1 MACEDLSLTFV
12 RALGAI
18 CWTSGLLAIA
28 ENLTVILAVRYIRS
42 LRPTARFFMASLA
55 AAELLSGITANMY
68 FVRNYG
74 RSENTFVKRETTVWF
89 FTTTSV
95 TYSLSNVAVD
105 RFVAITSPLHYH
117 DRMTLKMLTNDSI
130 FMVSCFHG
138 CVHSS
143 LYSFQ
148 TRSKNLDVWRYHF
161 CVDTILHNSFLLF
174 QNIQSNKKYIS
185 CA

>member
-55 AAELLSGITANMY
+55 AAELLSGIIANLY

-74 RSENTFVKRETTVWF
+74 RSENTFVKMETTVWF

-95 TYSLSNVAVD
+95 TYSLSNVAVVD
-105 RFVAITSPLHYH
+105 SLQLRRLYII
-117 DRMTLKMLTNDSI
+117 MTE
-130 FMVSCFHG
+130 
-138 CVHSS
+138 
-143 LYSFQ
+143 
-148 TRSKNLDVWRYHF
+148 
-161 CVDTILHNSFLLF
+161 
-174 QNIQSNKKYIS
+174 
-185 CA
+185 